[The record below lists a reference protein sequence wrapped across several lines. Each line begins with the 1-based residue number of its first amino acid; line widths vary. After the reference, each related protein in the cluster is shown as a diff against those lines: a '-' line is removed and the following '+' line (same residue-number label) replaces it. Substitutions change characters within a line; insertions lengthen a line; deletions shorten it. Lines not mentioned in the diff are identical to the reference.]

1 MRHGTMHKTIDL
13 TDINFFDDM
22 EKIIV
27 RELQWMIVKGEFN
40 NNKRVL
46 KLRLITTNNINSY
59 GYTYTKVKNITLSI
73 KKIMKININIDPKYI
88 DLNTLG
94 TFTESRI
101 WLKLIELQGK

>member
-22 EKIIV
+22 EEIIV

-73 KKIMKININIDPKYI
+73 KK
-88 DLNTLG
+88 
-94 TFTESRI
+94 
-101 WLKLIELQGK
+101 

>member
-22 EKIIV
+22 EEIIV

-94 TFTESRI
+94 AFTESRI

>member
-73 KKIMKININIDPKYI
+73 KK
-88 DLNTLG
+88 
-94 TFTESRI
+94 
-101 WLKLIELQGK
+101 